1 MVVVNLATMANV
13 QEGTVYLSLDADV
26 FDDEGTV
33 ARWVG
38 HCEFEERSQNES
50 GPEFLD
56 ASDAV
61 NWWRTR
67 GAKRIYIRL
76 DFGEYL
82 WAGEG
87 PPPDAP
93 SPLSVFD
100 ADDPRGR
107 PGGAAQ
113 TFDER
118 RRHFSDAVIATREA
132 ASLDEG
138 RRLTRRREA
147 VHLSAEDL
155 ADRVGQSTE
164 WILDIESGKSTYDV
178 SFSQWIDLVWTTRH
192 GWPEE
197 TRVGES
203 ESTGWVA
210 QRGQFLR
217 EAEIFVNNMLG
228 HYD

>member
-38 HCEFEERSQNES
+38 HCEFEDRSQIES
-50 GPEFLD
+50 GPEFID

>member
-1 MVVVNLATMANV
+1 MVAVNLTTMANV
-13 QEGTVYLSLDADV
+13 QDGIVYLSLDADF

-38 HCEFEERSQNES
+38 HCEFEEQSQIES

-76 DFGEYL
+76 DFGDYL

-93 SPLSVFD
+93 SPLSIFD

-107 PGGAAQ
+107 PDGAAQ
-113 TFDER
+113 TFNER

-164 WILDIESGKSTYDV
+164 WILDIESGKSAYDV
-178 SFSQWIDLVWTTRH
+178 SFSQWIDLVWATRH

-217 EAEIFVNNMLG
+217 EAEIYVNNMLG
-228 HYD
+228 LYD